1 MKYER
6 NKKSIVYV
14 ITYGPKI
21 IRSHLE
27 IQLPPKIQKILQI
40 QTDTTPKFQNSLAP
54 RSSQIAC
61 TLTTVH
67 IAFTQTA
74 LRVPENLCMVLIPLC
89 KNNLNLHLP
98 HRPLCFKEIKTTT
111 AIPQRFLF
119 PTQ

>member
-27 IQLPPKIQKILQI
+27 IQPPPKIQKILQI
-40 QTDTTPKFQNSLAP
+40 QIDTTPKFQNSPAP

-61 TLTTVH
+61 TVMTVH
-67 IAFTQTA
+67 IAFTQMA
-74 LRVPENLCMVLIPLC
+74 LCVPENLCMVLIPLC

-98 HRPLCFKEIKTTT
+98 HRPLCFKEIKTTA
-111 AIPQRFLF
+111 AIPQRF
-119 PTQ
+119 